1 MNNPRKILSLEDIK
15 LLETNG
21 IEVPDKELNDEE
33 MDNLNIKLAINLK
46 QDDSERIIDLLNC
59 NYDEDGINH
68 KHIGFDDRNFEK
80 QWEDMLERGRALRV
94 KYPDMKMPDF
104 LICNS
109 DKEQMK

>member
-59 NYDEDGINH
+59 NDDEDGINH

-80 QWEDMLERGRALRV
+80 QWEDVLERGRALRV